1 MASSLFPLYIFP
13 HLGSDEF
20 PVTAIATDQRSTTI
34 YRLDNIYNLV
44 RHTFTIMFKE
54 IVSLAIIL
62 GFILNIIYVAH
73 PNTTSYTIAFV
84 LSLIA
89 LSPFL
94 LLWRYWDVLRNRV
107 RKLRSRHQKVDDV
120 EAVGL
125 MSGGPDGESCAES
138 GVDFE
143 KGLGAGAGKA
153 PNSEET

>member
-1 MASSLFPLYIFP
+1 
-13 HLGSDEF
+13 
-20 PVTAIATDQRSTTI
+20 
-34 YRLDNIYNLV
+34 
-44 RHTFTIMFKE
+44 MFKE

-125 MSGGPDGESCAES
+125 MSGGQNLALISRRALVRVLERHPILRRLELLKPD
-138 GVDFE
+138 
-143 KGLGAGAGKA
+143 
-153 PNSEET
+153 